1 MGECR
6 AFGFGKKEDAV
17 FMKVKATTVTR
28 EDFVINVPI

>member
-1 MGECR
+1 MGKCG
-6 AFGFGKKEDAV
+6 ASGLGKKEDAV